1 MKKNKS
7 PIGDNDDDDGD
18 DGDSLTVKKMQTF
31 RTSFEMF
38 LFKIKRLMTRKKQED
53 HQQVK

>member
-7 PIGDNDDDDGD
+7 PIGDDDDGD
-18 DGDSLTVKKMQTF
+18 DGDSLTVKKMSTF

-53 HQQVK
+53 HEQVK